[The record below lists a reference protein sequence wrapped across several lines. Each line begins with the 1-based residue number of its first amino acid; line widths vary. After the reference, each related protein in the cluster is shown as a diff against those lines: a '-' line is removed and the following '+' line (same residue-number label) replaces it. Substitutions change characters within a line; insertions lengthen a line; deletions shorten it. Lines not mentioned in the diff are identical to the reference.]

1 MVKFLIIVLNVIAL
15 VLMMPAA
22 LIIIFIQIIEGKD
35 ENKKSINKRIIGR
48 YF

>member
-1 MVKFLIIVLNVIAL
+1 MLKFLAIILYIIAL
-15 VLMMPAA
+15 VLIMPAA
-22 LIIIFIQIIEGKD
+22 LVIIFLEFIEGKD